1 MSNEAIIE
9 KFYQSMAN
17 RDVEGMIS
25 CYHPE
30 VQFEDPAFGVLKGER
45 ACDMWRMLFGSKK
58 VPIQVTFSQIQANEQ
73 EGSAHWTAEY
83 VFRQTGKKVYNVIN
97 AQFTFKDGKIYKH
110 KDHFDLYKW
119 AQQAFGFTGF
129 LMGWTNF
136 FKQKLQKKTKE
147 NLNFFIQKQ

>member
-1 MSNEAIIE
+1 MSNEEIIE
-9 KFYQSMAN
+9 KFYKSMAN
-17 RDVEGMIS
+17 RDVEGMVS

-45 ACDMWRMLFGSKK
+45 ACDMWRMLFGHNKAL
-58 VPIQVTFSQIQANEQ
+58 IQVSYSQIQANEQ

-83 VFRQTGKKVYNVIN
+83 VFRQTGKKVFNEID
-97 AQFTFKDGKIYKH
+97 AQFTFKDGKIFRH

-119 AQQAFGFTGF
+119 SQQAFGLTGY